1 MNRISRLPYFC
12 RRARL
17 GSPSFRGLRGA
28 GLLVLLALLS
38 LAPGSTPV
46 FAQAQTQTQLPKKT
60 QKQPLPPQDLAFQ
73 RRLDEAGRSLRRG
86 NAASA
91 KRTYEILLKE
101 RPDHHD
107 AFIGYIQSRIDLY
120 ELEGLADLV
129 ERKAEFN
136 PADADYVLLTGD
148 VYAAGGDADR
158 ALSIWKGAL
167 PMFPD
172 ETIGYR
178 AIGDRMANRR
188 MVPEAIQWFED
199 ARATTNSPNRFA
211 RHLASLYD
219 LLGEGDRVA
228 RELVRAVVE
237 GTMKDSEMLRRL
249 KDLRAG
255 DGLDAY
261 PYGLLQNALRENPDL
276 GGLREVLGSLLLDER
291 RCGDAL
297 NHYVELD
304 NGGRTCGAFLLP
316 FARTASAKGCVD
328 AASEALEAL
337 LAKCDRP
344 TIRIEC
350 QFMLASIYRKD
361 GQADRAA
368 DVYQALLGNTKNPG
382 DRSRANYELGM
393 LYLDDLGDA
402 KKAIP
407 ILNELLKGK
416 QGTHGTEARFALAR
430 AHLLDAELARA
441 IQEYQAIEAE
451 AADDLTRERAIYLR
465 GEAQFYGGDIDGA
478 LASYREVIDRFTM
491 GDYVNDA
498 LEQSIFLSEHR
509 DAGDIPLR
517 EYATCL
523 LMIDRHQY
531 REARTRLDEL
541 LSSLLLSKLRDDFAW
556 QLAVIEEEEGR
567 YDLAIQRLQTIVTE
581 FPTERLAH
589 AAHVRIGD
597 LYGKNLHNLPQAIAQ
612 YESFLLTHPG
622 SILSDEVRR
631 KKREAEAQNE
641 L

>member
-1 MNRISRLPYFC
+1 MNRISRLH
-12 RRARL
+12 L
-17 GSPSFRGLRGA
+17 TSI
-28 GLLVLLALLS
+28 VLLA
-38 LAPGSTPV
+38 V
-46 FAQAQTQTQLPKKT
+46 FGMTAVSEPAYAQAQAQTQLPGNT
-60 QKQPLPPQDLAFQ
+60 RKQPLEPQELAFQ
-73 RRLDEAGRSLRRG
+73 RRLDEANRSLRRG

-91 KRTYEILLKE
+91 RRTFEILLKE

-107 AFIGYIQSRIDLY
+107 AFVGYVTARIDLY

-129 ERKAEFN
+129 QRKAEFN
-136 PADADYVLLTGD
+136 PNDADYVLLMGD
-148 VYAAGGDADR
+148 VYAAGGDGER
-158 ALSIWKGAL
+158 ALTIWKGAL
-167 PMFPD
+167 SMFPD
-172 ETIGYR
+172 ETAGYR
-178 AIGDRMANRR
+178 EIGDRMANRR

-199 ARATTNSPNRFA
+199 ARATLNSKNRFA
-211 RHLASLYD
+211 RNLASLYD

-228 RELVRAVVE
+228 EELVRAVVE

-249 KDLRAG
+249 KELRVDG
-255 DGLDAY
+255 DLDAY
-261 PYGLLQNALRENPDL
+261 PYGLLQTALRENPDL
-276 GGLREVLGSLLLDER
+276 GGLREVLGSLLLDDR

-304 NGGRTCGAFLLP
+304 NSGRTCGAFLLP
-316 FARTASAKGCVD
+316 FARTASARGCVD
-328 AASEALEAL
+328 AATEALEAL
-337 LAKCDRP
+337 LAKCERP
-344 TIRIEC
+344 TVRIES

-368 DVYQALLGNTKNPG
+368 GVYQSLLDNTKNPG

-393 LYLDDLGDA
+393 LYLEDLGDA

-407 ILNELLKGK
+407 ILNELLRGK
-416 QGTHGTEARFALAR
+416 QGVHGTEARFALAR
-430 AHLLDAELARA
+430 AYLLDTETERA
-441 IQEYQAIEAE
+441 VREYQAIETE
-451 AADDLTRERAIYLR
+451 AADDLMRERAIYLR
-465 GEAQFYGGDIDGA
+465 GEAQYYAGDIDGA
-478 LASYREVIDRFTM
+478 LASYREVIDRFPT

-523 LMIDRHQY
+523 LMIDRHEF
-531 REARTRLDEL
+531 REARARLEEL
-541 LSSLLLSKLRDDFAW
+541 FSSLLVSKLRDDFAW

-567 YDLAIQRLQTIVTE
+567 YESAIEQLQSIVTD
-581 FPTERLAH
+581 FAGERLAQ
-589 AAHVRIGD
+589 AAHVKIGD
-597 LYGKNLHNLPQAIAQ
+597 LYGNNLQNLPQAIAQ
-612 YESFLLTHPG
+612 YESFLLEHPG